1 MLQLLLLVSAIIGT
15 ATAGPNAAGIA
26 FLKANAEKDGVISLP
41 SGVQYKVLKKGDGSF
56 HPTVD
61 SPCETH
67 YEGKLITGKVF
78 DSSYARGSPTTFAP
92 NQVIKGWTEIMQ
104 LMVEGDQ
111 WEVYIPSDKAY
122 GDGGSGADIKGGDT
136 LIFKME
142 IITIKGEKVP
152 AFSCDPKTLE
162 GCNDKEKKFIGKKSN
177 KNKDD
182 IAKEIKRLNKMT
194 AKKMTPGRAGVS
206 FAGTCRSYSGPLVNT
221 TAR

>member
-1 MLQLLLLVSAIIGT
+1 MLKLFLLFITTITT
-15 ATAGPNAAGIA
+15 ANAGGPNSAGLA
-26 FLKANAEKDGVISLP
+26 FLKANAAKEGVVSLP
-41 SGVQYKVLKKGDGSF
+41 SGVQYKVLKKGSGNH
-56 HPTVD
+56 HPTVN

-122 GDGGSGADIKGGDT
+122 GDSGSGADIKGGDT

-142 IITIKGEKVP
+142 IITIKGDKVA
-152 AFSCDPKTLE
+152 AFTCDPKTQE
-162 GCNDKEKKFIGKKSN
+162 GCNDKEKKYIQKKSDKTADQLAKEVERLSKMKGKKMKPEN
-177 KNKDD
+177 MAWLDRRVH
-182 IAKEIKRLNKMT
+182 IL
-194 AKKMTPGRAGVS
+194 GRMQDE
-206 FAGTCRSYSGPLVNT
+206 L
-221 TAR
+221 

>member
-1 MLQLLLLVSAIIGT
+1 LHTL
-15 ATAGPNAAGIA
+15 
-26 FLKANAEKDGVISLP
+26 
-41 SGVQYKVLKKGDGSF
+41 
-56 HPTVD
+56 

-142 IITIKGEKVP
+142 IITIKGDKVP
-152 AFSCDPKTLE
+152 AFTCDPSNTD
-162 GCNDKEKKFIGKKSN
+162 GCNDKEKKYITKKTS
-177 KNKDD
+177 KSKDD
-182 IAKEIKRLNKMT
+182 LVNEINRLTKMK
-194 AKKMTPGRAGVS
+194 AKKMKPANLDWIDRRVHILGQMKDE
-206 FAGTCRSYSGPLVNT
+206 L
-221 TAR
+221 

>member
-1 MLQLLLLVSAIIGT
+1 LLLLF
-15 ATAGPNAAGIA
+15 N
-26 FLKANAEKDGVISLP
+26 VIFSHT
-41 SGVQYKVLKKGDGSF
+41 KNN
-56 HPTVD
+56 

-122 GDGGSGADIKGGDT
+122 GDSGSGADIKGGDT

-142 IITIKGEKVP
+142 IIKIKGDKVP
-152 AFSCDPKTLE
+152 AFTCDPKTKE
-162 GCNDKEKKFIGKKSN
+162 GCNDREKKYIAKKDS
-177 KNKDD
+177 KSKDD
-182 IAKEIKRLNKMT
+182 IAKEMKRLAKMK
-194 AKKMTPGRAGVS
+194 AKKMKPENMDWIDRRVHILGQMKDE
-206 FAGTCRSYSGPLVNT
+206 L
-221 TAR
+221 

>member
-1 MLQLLLLVSAIIGT
+1 MFQQFVLFAAIAIST
-15 ATAGPNAAGIA
+15 VTAGPNAEGVA
-26 FLKANAEKDGVISLP
+26 FLKANAEKDGVISLA
-41 SGVQYKVLKKGDGSF
+41 SGVQYKVLKKGKGTF
-56 HPTVD
+56 HPTVN

-67 YEGKLITGKVF
+67 YEGKLISGKVF

-142 IITIKGEKVP
+142 IITIKGDKVP
-152 AFSCDPKTLE
+152 AFSCDPKTME
-162 GCNDKEKKFIGKKSN
+162 GCNDKEKKFIEKKST
-177 KNKDD
+177 KTKDE
-182 IAKEIKRLNKMT
+182 IATEIKRLNKMT
-194 AKKMTPGRAGVS
+194 SKKMTPGLMDWLHRRVFILGRLS
-206 FAGTCRSYSGPLVNT
+206 DEL
-221 TAR
+221 